1 MTSATCPA
9 ASRVAVLGERI
20 GAGAT
25 RAGAPSW
32 VLSQAAAAAISAAYL
47 ALRING
53 PAGPMAML
61 CAMLLTCAGCS
72 SETLA
77 CAAFLLAPHV
87 LGISVG
93 AVGFPIP
100 GTVIA
105 VAIAAAIL
113 LSWPE
118 TRRRAML
125 RLNRPAAAWLVGA
138 VSVLV
143 LAYFLGPRN
152 DYAADKLVGFAL
164 GTGLKTAGLLILI
177 RGRKVGLMDLGIIAA
192 VASVYY
198 LSVVFYMTPALR
210 PASIL
215 TPGGLRLAGT
225 ALAHGGV
232 SSAGGRSVALLAG
245 WSLVMMAGSAAA
257 WKQARLGLARGCL
270 WLAIAAAPI
279 LALNSS
285 GHRAALAAVA
295 GAALAL
301 ACSKT
306 GRNRWTVAI
315 ACCSVLLVGVI
326 VAYAAASKSPLV
338 GRVLNDRY
346 SLAERVNRS
355 ANWSAAINR
364 IGEHPLSGHGLGGY
378 YIDYVRPER
387 GDSAGRY
394 PHNIFLE
401 LLVETGL
408 LGTILIAGPPLAAAL
423 RARPNFLTWS
433 GESLLPLVVYC
444 FVLANVTEDLRS
456 TGTLFAM
463 CAVFWPAGRAGRP
476 RP

>member
-1 MTSATCPA
+1 
-9 ASRVAVLGERI
+9 
-20 GAGAT
+20 
-25 RAGAPSW
+25 
-32 VLSQAAAAAISAAYL
+32 
-47 ALRING
+47 
-53 PAGPMAML
+53 ML
-61 CAMLLTCAGCS
+61 CAMLLTCAGRS

-87 LGISVG
+87 LGISVEAIG
-93 AVGFPIP
+93 LPIP

-113 LSWPE
+113 LSWPAS
-118 TRRRAML
+118 RRRAIFQVH
-125 RLNRPAAAWLVGA
+125 RPAAAWLAAV

-152 DYAADKLVGFAL
+152 DYAAGKLVGFAL
-164 GTGLKTAGLLILI
+164 GAGLKTAGLLILI
-177 RGRKVGLMDLGIIAA
+177 RSRRVALMDLGIIAA
-192 VASVYY
+192 VACVYY
-198 LSVVFYMTPALR
+198 LSVLFYMTPALR
-210 PASIL
+210 PVSIL

-225 ALAHGGV
+225 ALTHGGV
-232 SSAGGRSVALLAG
+232 GFAGGRSVALLAG

-257 WKQARLGLARGCL
+257 CKRARIGFAHGCL
-270 WLAIAAAPI
+270 LLSIAVAPI

-295 GAALAL
+295 AAALAL

-306 GRNRWTVAI
+306 GRTRWTVAI
-315 ACCSVLLVGVI
+315 AGCSVLLVVAI
-326 VAYAAASKSPLV
+326 VAYAAASKSPLLS
-338 GRVLNDRY
+338 RVLNDRH
-346 SLAERVNRS
+346 SLPERLNRS
-355 ANWSAAINR
+355 ANWSAAAYR
-364 IGEHPLSGHGLGGY
+364 IDEHPLMGHGLGGY
-378 YIDYVRPER
+378 YIDYAGPVR
-387 GDSAGRY
+387 GDAAGRY

-408 LGTILIAGPPLAAAL
+408 LGTIVIAGPPLLATL

-456 TGTLFAM
+456 TSTLFAM
-463 CAVFWPAGRAGRP
+463 CAVFWPAERVARP
-476 RP
+476 RNPVRLFPRP

>member
-1 MTSATCPA
+1 MTPATCPA
-9 ASRVAVLGERI
+9 ASRVAIPGERI
-20 GAGAT
+20 RVGST
-25 RAGAPSW
+25 RSGAPPS
-32 VLSQAAAAAISAAYL
+32 VLPQVAAAAISAAYL
-47 ALRING
+47 ALHING
-53 PAGPMAML
+53 PGGPVAMF
-61 CAMLLTCAGCS
+61 CAVLLTCAGRS

-87 LGISVG
+87 LGISVE

-100 GTVIA
+100 GTVVA
-105 VAIAAAIL
+105 VAIAAGIL

-118 TRRRAML
+118 TRLRAMF
-125 RLNRPAAAWLVGA
+125 RVNRSAVAWLAVV
-138 VSVLV
+138 VSVLMV
-143 LAYFLGPRN
+143 AYLLGPRN
-152 DYAADKLVGFAL
+152 EYAAAKLVGFAVEA
-164 GTGLKTAGLLILI
+164 GLKTAGLLILI
-177 RGRKVGLMDLGIIAA
+177 RGRRVALMDVGIIAA
-192 VASVYY
+192 VASIYY
-198 LSVVFYMTPALR
+198 LSVVFCMTPALR
-210 PASIL
+210 PVSIL

-232 SSAGGRSVALLAG
+232 SSDGGRSVAQLAG

-257 WKQARLGLARGCL
+257 WKRVRLGFAQCCL
-270 WLAIAAAPI
+270 WPAIAAAPI

-301 ACSKT
+301 AWSKT

-315 ACCSVLLVGVI
+315 ACGSVLLVAVI
-326 VAYAAASKSPLV
+326 VAYAAASKSPLLS
-338 GRVLNDRY
+338 RVLNDRY
-346 SLAERVNRS
+346 SWAERVNRS

-364 IGEHPLSGHGLGGY
+364 MGEHPLLGNGLGGY
-378 YIDYVRPER
+378 YIDYARPER

-408 LGTILIAGPPLAAAL
+408 LGTILIAGPPLGAAL

-463 CAVFWPAGRAGRP
+463 CAVLWPGGRAGRP